1 MPICALPAN
10 SVETPATQQDYLYE
24 LDKGTTEIVSQ
35 ILSWQKDHEGESG
48 GRVSIPGVESQIQ
61 LPTATLSLPQLH
73 RMRRQFISLNR
84 QHSLDKSRIQIL
96 FVDFLNDAFGPK

>member
-1 MPICALPAN
+1 LHAN
-10 SVETPATQQDYLYE
+10 SSQSPATQQDYLYE
-24 LDKGTTEIVSQ
+24 LDKGTTEIVSR
-35 ILSWQKDHEGESG
+35 ILSWQKDHQGEGG
-48 GRVSIPGVESQIQ
+48 GHVSIPGIESKIQ
-61 LPTATLSLPQLH
+61 LPTTTLSLPQLH